1 MKMLAK
7 YHQYNLLNPA
17 LEQFMS
23 RMNERI
29 YSRYASDLL
38 DHLLRSA
45 EFDMDNS
52 VKKTIAVFR
61 MTGIP
66 VHEHICSIYRSYSQ
80 GIRKDWRLSELAC
93 SLIILTSDS
102 TSSKIREVQN
112 ELLDFYGL

>member
-1 MKMLAK
+1 MLAK
-7 YHQYNLLNPA
+7 YYQYNHLSPA
-17 LEQFMS
+17 LKQFMS
-23 RMNERI
+23 RMNELI

-38 DHLLRSA
+38 NNLLRSP

-61 MTGIP
+61 ITGIP
-66 VHEHICSIYRSYSQ
+66 VQEHICCVYRSDSR

-102 TSSKIREVQN
+102 TSNKIREVQN